1 MAEAITKLSNTMN
14 VTDAL
19 SAVLADTYRLM
30 LKSQIYHW
38 NVTGPLFHAVHEM
51 TEEQYT
57 DMFGAIDVL
66 AERIRALGKPA
77 TVTPAD
83 LTAAQGMSEPDAGLT
98 GEKMVKDLM
107 ADHEILAQRMKD
119 LIENT
124 ESAGDAAT
132 ADIATERMA
141 FHEKS
146 AWMWRSLAA

>member
-98 GEKMVKDLM
+98 GEKMAKDLM
-107 ADHEILAQRMKD
+107 ADHETLAQRMKA